1 MGGFGIQVVSGTQT
15 NGTDAIATVFAQERK
30 PVSLWNR
37 MKVGV
42 DWRQEVKERE
52 GRKEKLKLYTG

>member
-1 MGGFGIQVVSGTQT
+1 MVSGTQT